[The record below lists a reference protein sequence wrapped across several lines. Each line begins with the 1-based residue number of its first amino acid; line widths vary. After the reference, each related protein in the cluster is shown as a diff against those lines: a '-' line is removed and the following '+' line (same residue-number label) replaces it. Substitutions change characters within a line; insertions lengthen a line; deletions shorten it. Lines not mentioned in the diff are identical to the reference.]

1 MPHTE
6 TFLTPSGDINH
17 AAIAD
22 KAAAWA
28 AERSTSP
35 EQYRRTYLVALDA
48 FNMEAG
54 IEWGWHHKP
63 DMMAAVS
70 RSVCTK
76 GD

>member
-1 MPHTE
+1 MQTD
-6 TFLTPSGDINH
+6 TLLTPSGDIDP

-28 AERSTSP
+28 AERSNSP
-35 EQYRRTYLVALDA
+35 EQYRRTYLVALDS
-48 FNMEAG
+48 FNLQAG

-63 DMMAAVS
+63 ELMRSVS